1 MNSNP
6 AFSRNAAFRPGQV
19 SREELEAMYGPNA
32 TKAPTSAEATAPTDS
47 ASLQEAY
54 DMPAATPGQTGRMT
68 VEDTII
74 KTIVSFAIL
83 LVGAAI
89 GWTFASLPVIIVG
102 LVGGLVLGLVN
113 TFKKVPS
120 PGLIVAYAVLQGIFV
135 GAISMF
141 FNSMWDGI
149 VTQAIIGTLGVV
161 GITLFL
167 FLSGRFRSSARMTK
181 IVSVAMVG
189 YLVYQVVNM
198 VLIFTG
204 ATGNAQFGL
213 SSMSIMGIPLGLIIG
228 VVVVFLAA
236 YSLVLDF
243 ESIQI
248 GAQRGVPA
256 VYAWQGAFGILVTV
270 VWLYLEILR
279 MLAIIRGSD

>member
-19 SREELEAMYGPNA
+19 SRAELEALYGPNA
-32 TKAPTSAEATAPTDS
+32 STKPVATTDDS
-47 ASLQEAY
+47 ATLEQTY
-54 DMPAATPGQTGRMT
+54 NMPAATAGQTGRMT
-68 VEDTII
+68 VEDTIV
-74 KTIVSFAIL
+74 KTILAFAVL
-83 LVGAAI
+83 LIGAYV
-89 GWTFASLPVIIVG
+89 GWTFASFPIMIAG

-113 TFKKVPS
+113 SFKKVPS
-120 PGLIVAYAVLQGIFV
+120 PALIVAYAALEGLFV
-135 GAISMF
+135 GSISMV

-149 VTQAIIGTLGVV
+149 VTQAVIGTLGVIGV
-161 GITLFL
+161 TLFL

-181 IVSVAMVG
+181 VVSVAMIG
-189 YLVYQVVNM
+189 YLVYQVINM
-198 VLIFTG
+198 ILMTTG
-204 ATGNAQFGL
+204 VTGNAQFGL
-213 SSMSIMGIPLGLIIG
+213 SSATIMGIPLGLIIG

-243 ESIQI
+243 ESIKI
-248 GAQRGVPA
+248 GAERGVPA

-279 MLAIIRGSD
+279 MLALARGNN

>member
-19 SREELEAMYGPNA
+19 SRAELEAMYGTNASKTPAA
-32 TKAPTSAEATAPTDS
+32 TKDDAATLEQT
-47 ASLQEAY
+47 Y

-74 KTIVSFAIL
+74 KTILAFAVL
-83 LVGAAI
+83 LGGAYL
-89 GWTFASLPVIIVG
+89 GWTFASFPVMIVG

-120 PGLIVAYAVLQGIFV
+120 PALIIAYAALEGLFV
-135 GAISMF
+135 GSISMV

-149 VTQAIIGTLGVV
+149 VTQAVIGTLGVIGV
-161 GITLFL
+161 TLFL

-181 IVSVAMVG
+181 IVSVAMIG

-198 VLIFTG
+198 ILMATG
-204 ATGNAQFGL
+204 VTGNAQFGL
-213 SSMSIMGIPLGLIIG
+213 SSANIMGIPLGLIIG

-243 ESIQI
+243 ESIKI
-248 GAQRGVPA
+248 GAERGVPA

-279 MLAIIRGSD
+279 MLAIARGNN

>member
-19 SREELEAMYGPNA
+19 SRSELEAMYGPNA
-32 TKAPTSAEATAPTDS
+32 STTPAAAKDDS
-47 ASLQEAY
+47 ASLEQTY
-54 DMPAATPGQTGRMT
+54 NMPAATPGQTGRMT

-74 KTIVSFAIL
+74 KTILAFAVLIG
-83 LVGAAI
+83 GAYI
-89 GWTFASLPVIIVG
+89 GWTFASFPVMIVG

-120 PGLIVAYAVLQGIFV
+120 PGLIIAYAVLQGIFV
-135 GAISMF
+135 GAISMV

-149 VTQAIIGTLGVV
+149 VTQAVIGTLGVIGV
-161 GITLFL
+161 TLFL

-181 IVSVAMVG
+181 VVSVAMVG

-198 VLIFTG
+198 ILM
-204 ATGNAQFGL
+204 ATGVTGDAQFGL
-213 SSMSIMGIPLGLIIG
+213 SSANIMGIPLGLIIG

-243 ESIQI
+243 ESIKL
-248 GAQRGVPA
+248 GAERGVPA

-279 MLAIIRGSD
+279 MIAIFRGNN

>member
-19 SREELEAMYGPNA
+19 SRSELEAMYGPNA
-32 TKAPTSAEATAPTDS
+32 SKTPTATKDDS
-47 ASLQEAY
+47 ATLEQTY

-74 KTIVSFAIL
+74 KTILAFAVLIG
-83 LVGAAI
+83 GAYI
-89 GWTFASLPVIIVG
+89 GWTFASFPVMIVG

-120 PGLIVAYAVLQGIFV
+120 PALIIAYAVLQGIFV
-135 GAISMF
+135 GAISMV

-149 VTQAIIGTLGVV
+149 VTQAVIGTLGVIGV
-161 GITLFL
+161 TLFL

-181 IVSVAMVG
+181 VVSVAMVG

-198 VLIFTG
+198 ILM
-204 ATGNAQFGL
+204 ATGVTGDAQFGL
-213 SSMSIMGIPLGLIIG
+213 SSANIMGIPLGLIIG

-243 ESIQI
+243 ESIKL
-248 GAQRGVPA
+248 GAERGVPA

-279 MLAIIRGSD
+279 MIAIFRGND

>member
-1 MNSNP
+1 
-6 AFSRNAAFRPGQV
+6 
-19 SREELEAMYGPNA
+19 
-32 TKAPTSAEATAPTDS
+32 
-47 ASLQEAY
+47 
-54 DMPAATPGQTGRMT
+54 MPAATPGQTGRMT

-74 KTIVSFAIL
+74 KTILAFAVL
-83 LVGAAI
+83 LVGAAV
-89 GWTFASLPVIIVG
+89 GWTFASPLVMIVG

-120 PGLIVAYAVLQGIFV
+120 PGLIIAYAVLQGIFV
-135 GAISMF
+135 GAISMV

-149 VTQAIIGTLGVV
+149 VTQAVIGTLGVI
-161 GITLFL
+161 GLTLFL

-181 IVSVAMVG
+181 IVTVAMVG
-189 YLVYQVVNM
+189 YLVYQIVNM
-198 VLIFTG
+198 ILI
-204 ATGNAQFGL
+204 ATGVTGEAQFGL
-213 SSMSIMGIPLGLIIG
+213 SSANIMGIPLGLIIG

-279 MLAIIRGSD
+279 MIAIVRGND

>member
-19 SREELEAMYGPNA
+19 SRSELEAMYGPNA
-32 TKAPTSAEATAPTDS
+32 STTPAAAKDDS
-47 ASLQEAY
+47 ASLEQTY

-74 KTIVSFAIL
+74 KTILAFAVLIG
-83 LVGAAI
+83 GAYI
-89 GWTFASLPVIIVG
+89 GWTFASFPVMIVG

-120 PGLIVAYAVLQGIFV
+120 PGLIIAYAVLQGIFV
-135 GAISMF
+135 GAISMV

-149 VTQAIIGTLGVV
+149 VTQAVIGTLGVIGV
-161 GITLFL
+161 TLFL

-181 IVSVAMVG
+181 VVSVAMVG

-198 VLIFTG
+198 VLMATG
-204 ATGNAQFGL
+204 VTGNAQFGL
-213 SSMSIMGIPLGLIIG
+213 SSANIMGIPLGLIIG

-243 ESIQI
+243 ESIKL
-248 GAQRGVPA
+248 GAERGVPA

-279 MLAIIRGSD
+279 MIAIFRGND

>member
-19 SREELEAMYGPNA
+19 SRAELEAMYGPNA
-32 TKAPTSAEATAPTDS
+32 SNAPVATKDDS
-47 ASLQEAY
+47 ATLEQTY
-54 DMPAATPGQTGRMT
+54 DMPAATAGQTGRMT

-74 KTIVSFAIL
+74 KTILAFAVL
-83 LVGAAI
+83 LIGAYV
-89 GWTFASLPVIIVG
+89 GWTFASIPIMITG

-120 PGLIVAYAVLQGIFV
+120 PALIVAYAALEGLFV
-135 GAISMF
+135 GAISMVY
-141 FNSMWDGI
+141 NAMWDGI
-149 VTQAIIGTLGVV
+149 VTQAVIGTLGVIGV
-161 GITLFL
+161 TLFL

-181 IVSVAMVG
+181 VVSVAMIG
-189 YLVYQVVNM
+189 YLVYQVINM
-198 VLIFTG
+198 ILMATG
-204 ATGNAQFGL
+204 VTGNAQFGL
-213 SSMSIMGIPLGLIIG
+213 SSATIMGIPLGVIIG

-243 ESIQI
+243 ESIKI
-248 GAQRGVPA
+248 GAERGVPA
-256 VYAWQGAFGILVTV
+256 IYAWQGAFGILVTV

-279 MLAIIRGSD
+279 MLALMRSNN

>member
-19 SREELEAMYGPNA
+19 SRAELEAMYGPNA
-32 TKAPTSAEATAPTDS
+32 SKTPVDTKNDTAT
-47 ASLQEAY
+47 LEQAY

-74 KTIVSFAIL
+74 KTILAFAVLIG
-83 LVGAAI
+83 GAYI
-89 GWTFASLPVIIVG
+89 GWTFASFPVMIVG

-120 PGLIVAYAVLQGIFV
+120 PALIIAYAALEGLFV
-135 GAISMF
+135 GAISMV

-149 VTQAIIGTLGVV
+149 VTQAVIGTLGVIGV
-161 GITLFL
+161 TLFL

-181 IVSVAMVG
+181 VVTVAMVG
-189 YLVYQVVNM
+189 YLVYQVVNVILM
-198 VLIFTG
+198 
-204 ATGNAQFGL
+204 ATGVTGDAQFGL
-213 SSMSIMGIPLGLIIG
+213 SSANIMGIPLGLIIG

-243 ESIQI
+243 ESIKL
-248 GAQRGVPA
+248 GAERGVPA

-279 MLAIIRGSD
+279 MIAIFRGND

>member
-19 SREELEAMYGPNA
+19 SRAELEAMYGPNA
-32 TKAPTSAEATAPTDS
+32 SKTPVATKDDTAT
-47 ASLQEAY
+47 LEQAY

-74 KTIVSFAIL
+74 KTILAFAVLIG
-83 LVGAAI
+83 GAYI
-89 GWTFASLPVIIVG
+89 GWTFASYPVMIVG

-120 PGLIVAYAVLQGIFV
+120 PALIIAYAALEGLFV
-135 GAISMF
+135 GAISMV

-149 VTQAIIGTLGVV
+149 VTQAVIGTLGVIGV
-161 GITLFL
+161 TLFL

-181 IVSVAMVG
+181 VVTVAMVG
-189 YLVYQVVNM
+189 YLVYQVVNVILM
-198 VLIFTG
+198 ATSVTG
-204 ATGNAQFGL
+204 DAQFGL
-213 SSMSIMGIPLGLIIG
+213 SSANIMGIPLGVIIG

-243 ESIQI
+243 ESIKL
-248 GAQRGVPA
+248 GAERGVPA

-279 MLAIIRGSD
+279 MIAIFRGND

>member
-19 SREELEAMYGPNA
+19 SRDELEAMYGPNS
-32 TKAPTSAEATAPTDS
+32 TKSPTSTVDETATLEQT
-47 ASLQEAY
+47 Y
-54 DMPAATPGQTGRMT
+54 DMPAATAGQTGRMT

-74 KTIVSFAIL
+74 KTILAFAVLIG
-83 LVGAAI
+83 GAAV
-89 GWTFASLPVIIVG
+89 GWMFASP
-102 LVGGLVLGLVN
+102 LVMIGGMVVGLVLGLVN

-120 PGLIVAYAVLQGIFV
+120 PGLIVAYAVAQGVFV
-135 GAISMF
+135 GAVSMV

-149 VTQAIIGTLGVV
+149 VTQAIFGTLGVI

-167 FLSGRFRSSARMTK
+167 FVSGRFRSSARMTK
-181 IVSVAMVG
+181 VVTVAMVG

-198 VLIFTG
+198 ILI
-204 ATGNAQFGL
+204 ATGVTGDAQFGL
-213 SSMSIMGIPLGLIIG
+213 SSANIMGIPLGLIIG

-248 GAQRGVPA
+248 GAKRGVPA

-279 MLAIIRGSD
+279 MLAIARGNE

>member
-19 SREELEAMYGPNA
+19 SRAELEAMYGPGA
-32 TKAPTSAEATAPTDS
+32 STAPTSTKDDT
-47 ASLQEAY
+47 ASLEKAY
-54 DMPAATPGQTGRMT
+54 DMPAATAGQTGRMT

-74 KTIVSFAIL
+74 KTILAFAVLIG
-83 LVGAAI
+83 GAAV
-89 GWTFASLPVIIVG
+89 GWMFASPLVMIVG

-120 PGLIVAYAVLQGIFV
+120 PGLIITYAALEGLFV
-135 GAISMF
+135 GAVSMV

-149 VTQAIIGTLGVV
+149 VTQAIIGTLGVI

-167 FLSGRFRSSARMTK
+167 FVSGRFRSSARMTK
-181 IVSVAMVG
+181 VVTVAMVG
-189 YLVYQVVNM
+189 YLVYQVVN
-198 VLIFTG
+198 LILM
-204 ATGNAQFGL
+204 ATGVTGDAQFGL
-213 SSMSIMGIPLGLIIG
+213 SSANIMGIPLGLIIG

-243 ESIQI
+243 ESIQM
-248 GAQRGVPA
+248 GAKRGVPA

-279 MLAIIRGSD
+279 MLAIARGNE

>member
-19 SREELEAMYGPNA
+19 SRAELEAMYGPNA
-32 TKAPTSAEATAPTDS
+32 SKAPVATKDDS
-47 ASLQEAY
+47 ATLEQTY
-54 DMPAATPGQTGRMT
+54 DMPAATAGQTGRMT

-74 KTIVSFAIL
+74 KTILAFAVL
-83 LVGAAI
+83 LIGAYV
-89 GWTFASLPVIIVG
+89 GWTFASIPIMITG

-120 PGLIVAYAVLQGIFV
+120 PALIVAYAALEGLFV
-135 GAISMF
+135 GAISMVY
-141 FNSMWDGI
+141 NSMWDGI
-149 VTQAIIGTLGVV
+149 VTQAVIGTLGVIGV
-161 GITLFL
+161 TLFL

-181 IVSVAMVG
+181 VVSVAMIG
-189 YLVYQVVNM
+189 YLVYQVINM
-198 VLIFTG
+198 ILMATG
-204 ATGNAQFGL
+204 VTGNAQFGL
-213 SSMSIMGIPLGLIIG
+213 SSATIMGIPLGVIIG

-243 ESIQI
+243 ESIKL
-248 GAQRGVPA
+248 GAERGVPA
-256 VYAWQGAFGILVTV
+256 VYAWQGAFGVLVTV

-279 MLAIIRGSD
+279 MLALMRSNN